1 MPTPKRVCVP
11 PATSS
16 DVLVGDE
23 EAFLDE
29 DDLDGLSDDDDEDDE
44 EGS

>member
-1 MPTPKRVCVP
+1 MLSTPPPPTPSPRHGAP
-11 PATSS
+11 

-29 DDLDGLSDDDDEDDE
+29 DDLDGLSDDDE
-44 EGS
+44 EEEES